1 MLFGTYF
8 IYDKFASFFRALLAP
23 KSMQDSINL
32 AKFCRISPDQFKIL
46 SLSLVAY
53 RRDLN
58 LNAAD
63 FKPQPTRIVLAA
75 TRRAILAA
83 HTYRRIF
90 AKFL

>member
-1 MLFGTYF
+1 
-8 IYDKFASFFRALLAP
+8 
-23 KSMQDSINL
+23 MQDPCKFTLNSAAKPLNL
-32 AKFCRISPDQFKIL
+32 FETL
-46 SLSLVAY
+46 SLSLATY

-63 FKPQPTRIVLAA
+63 FKPQPTRIVPAA